1 MFEQISYVFALGRK
15 FHELDSLGHDVD
27 GGSNRSFEDSLE
39 DSLLNLLK
47 FEDSLGDLFEDPSED
62 LLKLGDLLNLLK
74 LEDLFED
81 SFEDCLRVR

>member
-1 MFEQISYVFALGRK
+1 MME
-15 FHELDSLGHDVD
+15 GHDVD

-62 LLKLGDLLNLLK
+62 LLKLEDS
-74 LEDLFED
+74 LED
-81 SFEDCLRVR
+81 